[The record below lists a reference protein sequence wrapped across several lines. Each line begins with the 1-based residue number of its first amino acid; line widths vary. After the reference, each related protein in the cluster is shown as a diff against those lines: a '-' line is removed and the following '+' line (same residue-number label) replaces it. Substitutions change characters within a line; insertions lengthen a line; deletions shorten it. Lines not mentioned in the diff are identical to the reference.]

1 MDISLQ
7 MEQRWL
13 TQIPAATLM
22 HRQRQE
28 EIIRTFFLNC
38 SLNWIAIPSQSS
50 VFNSGN
56 YPFRSFN
63 HFIQLAAHIICTLLT
78 IQNFYRALFL
88 AHTSYSSYSL
98 PSLYSLRVSVFCI
111 CANMAI
117 SAKSPPP
124 PLYSVSDADGLCIV
138 WAGDHIVIFKYLLPA
153 HNKQP
158 YITPADILILPG
170 IITLPSFFSHY
181 CTF

>member
-13 TQIPAATLM
+13 TQIPAATLV

-28 EIIRTFFLNC
+28 EIIRTFLQNC

-50 VFNSGN
+50 VFNSRN

-63 HFIQLAAHIICTLLT
+63 HFIQLAAHLVCTLLT
-78 IQNFYRALFL
+78 IQYFYRTLFL
-88 AHTSYSSYSL
+88 VHTSYSL

-124 PLYSVSDADGLCIV
+124 PLYSVSDADGLQCTV

-158 YITPADILILPG
+158 YITSADILILPG

>member
-1 MDISLQ
+1 MADTDTCCDPGAQTETGRDYQDIFLELFSELDCNSLSI
-7 MEQRWL
+7 L
-13 TQIPAATLM
+13 CL
-22 HRQRQE
+22 H
-28 EIIRTFFLNC
+28 
-38 SLNWIAIPSQSS
+38 
-50 VFNSGN
+50 FNSGN

-78 IQNFYRALFL
+78 IQYFYRALFL
-88 AHTSYSSYSL
+88 VHTSYSSYSL

-124 PLYSVSDADGLCIV
+124 LYSVSDADGLVYSIV

>member
-13 TQIPAATLM
+13 TQIPAATLV

-50 VFNSGN
+50 VFNSEN

-78 IQNFYRALFL
+78 IQYFYRALFL
-88 AHTSYSSYSL
+88 VHTSYSSALSL
-98 PSLYSLRVSVFCI
+98 FTPRVSILHLCKYGDI
-111 CANMAI
+111 CK
-117 SAKSPPP
+117 KSP
-124 PLYSVSDADGLCIV
+124 LLCTVSVMLMG
-138 WAGDHIVIFKYLLPA
+138 
-153 HNKQP
+153 
-158 YITPADILILPG
+158 
-170 IITLPSFFSHY
+170 
-181 CTF
+181 